1 MIMMS
6 MVIMTTSLSGLAV
19 AQLVKEAGF
28 PPGVVNVVPGF
39 VSISNVTINVIIIIM
54 VVIIIPIVVMII
66 INSSSWL

>member
-39 VSISNVTINVIIIIM
+39 VTINVIIITM
-54 VVIIIPIVVMII
+54 VVSIITWF
-66 INSSSWL
+66 S

>member
-1 MIMMS
+1 MIVIVMIMMS

-39 VSISNVTINVIIIIM
+39 VTINVIIITM
-54 VVIIIPIVVMII
+54 VVSIITWF
-66 INSSSWL
+66 S